1 MARKETPTRKID
13 KLVEERMKESGRIG
27 VAESKKAGK
36 KRKRFKFVRGKSG
49 RLRAQLGKKRSD
61 APMPSG
67 NTYRIR
73 RGDTLSGIAKRLGT
87 TVSKL
92 MALNPYNPKTGK
104 GIKDANKIRAGAMLN
119 IRGTKPSVRQKAAK
133 NVAEAMKENEEA
145 GEKTEN
151 PADKTPKTSK
161 TPKKQAGK
169 TPKVETKRRGLSF
182 PAGRGTV
189 PQTAEE
195 RKRDVEN
202 RARISKEKGRG
213 GASRSMLDRFK
224 DMMRGR
230 GSMLR

>member
-36 KRKRFKFVRGKSG
+36 KRKRFKMVRDKSG
-49 RLRAQLGKKRSD
+49 RLRVAFGKKRSR

-92 MALNPYNPKTGK
+92 MAMNPQ
-104 GIKDANKIRAGAMLN
+104 IKDKNKIRAGAMLN
-119 IRGTKPSVRQKAAK
+119 IRGTKPSARSKAAK
-133 NVAEAMKENEEA
+133 SFVKAMKE
-145 GEKTEN
+145 GEKAGKEIKKSVDKKLETIEMPTETITV
-151 PADKTPKTSK
+151 KSK
-161 TPKKQAGK
+161 TRKKAGK
-169 TPKVETKRRGLSF
+169 TPKVKTKGRGLSY
-182 PAGRGTV
+182 PAGGGTQ
-189 PQTAEE
+189 PRTREE
-195 RKRDVEN
+195 RERDIAN

-230 GSMLR
+230 